1 MSNNPPGYE
10 KDNALT
16 RAAARVAQLNMQY
29 GMRAHGGGAP
39 DGEFPVIA
47 DAPAPRLVQDY
58 DVRNAPI
65 SPDGTPLP
73 VVSGLSPD
81 EQERLDREWAQ
92 QSGQKVGSQKEEDDG
107 IGGNYGSMD
116 EATPVRP
123 RRTPGR
129 APYRPAITTSESY
142 APLSLDLTKLQSV
155 DFENG
160 QIVVG
165 GVALKIEDET
175 MRSLAELAVEAAVDS
190 LRKSLDSAL
199 AKYKLKQEAPANEP
213 AQTAE
218 VLQSVP
224 TGETA
229 DGVSPGQQ

>member
-10 KDNALT
+10 KDNVLT
-16 RAAARVAQLNMQY
+16 RAAARVAQLNQQY
-29 GMRAHGGGAP
+29 GMRAYGGGAP
-39 DGEFPVIA
+39 DGEFARI
-47 DAPAPRLVQDY
+47 DDSPAPRLVQEY

-92 QSGQKVGSQKEEDDG
+92 QSGQKVGSQKEADDDG
-107 IGGNYGSMD
+107 IGGNYGTMD
-116 EATPVRP
+116 EATPVR
-123 RRTPGR
+123 R
-129 APYRPAITTSESY
+129 APSRGPMKPAPIRFEGY
-142 APLSLDLTKLQSV
+142 APLALDLTKLQSV

-165 GVALKIEDET
+165 GVALKIEDDT

-199 AKYKLKQEAPANEP
+199 AKYKLKQEAPASEP
-213 AQTAE
+213 AQGAE
-218 VLQSVP
+218 VVQPVP
-224 TGETA
+224 TSETA